1 MKHNR
6 EKQTEALNKAQ
17 AKRKEIKREQV
28 LKAIEVVIQQGA
40 KLTFKNI
47 ADVAGCSVSYL
58 YKWDDIKAYIHE
70 VQKRQNTT
78 LNELKEKEEKSGV
91 YSLKTLHEVAKDR
104 IRQLEAKIEELER
117 QNKLLRG
124 HVAEIHELKDENQ
137 RLHNQ
142 LKEHLSP
149 TLNIKVVPINKST
162 VTTTDK
168 TSNESELISTIKALE
183 IKVGKKLRE
192 EIEGRD
198 LEQVKLSIKAFEQ
211 YRASHD
217 VKHQEACLLQ
227 MIKDEAQPNT
237 RSKTKPKPQST
248 KPEQAVVK
256 SSSELREEKVSL
268 EELSQLS
275 TIFNTD
281 K

>member
-70 VQKRQNTT
+70 VQERQNTT
-78 LNELKEKEEKSGV
+78 LNELKKKEEKNGV
-91 YSLKTLHEVAKDR
+91 HSLKTLHEVAKDR

-124 HVAEIHELKDENQ
+124 HLAEIHELKDENQ
-137 RLHNQ
+137 RLHKQ

-149 TLNIKVVPINKST
+149 ISNIKVVPINKST

>member
-104 IRQLEAKIEELER
+104 IRKLEAKIEELER

-124 HVAEIHELKDENQ
+124 HIAEIHELRDENQ

-142 LKEHLSP
+142 LKEHHYP
-149 TLNIKVVPINKST
+149 TPNIKVVPINKST

-168 TSNESELISTIKALE
+168 TSDEDDLISTINALG
-183 IKVGKKLRE
+183 IKLGKKLRE
-192 EIEGRD
+192 EIEARD
-198 LEQVKLSIKAFEQ
+198 TEQVKLSIEAFEQ

-217 VKHQEACLLQ
+217 IKHQEACLLS
-227 MIKDEAQPNT
+227 MIRDEAQPNT
-237 RSKTKPKPQST
+237 ESKTEPLAQST
-248 KPEQAVVK
+248 KPEQVVVK
-256 SSSELREEKVSL
+256 SSDELEEEKVSL
-268 EELSQLS
+268 EELSKLS
-275 TIFNTD
+275 SIFNSD

>member
-28 LKAIEVVIQQGA
+28 LKAIEVVRQQGA
-40 KLTFKNI
+40 KLTFQNI

-70 VQKRQNTT
+70 VQERQNTT
-78 LNELKEKEEKSGV
+78 LNELKTKEEKSGV
-91 YSLKTLHEVAKDR
+91 HSLKTLHEVAKDR
-104 IRQLEAKIEELER
+104 IRSLEAKIEELER
-117 QNKLLRG
+117 QNKILRG

-137 RLHNQ
+137 RLHRQ

-149 TLNIKVVPINKST
+149 TPSIKVVPISKAT
-162 VTTTDK
+162 ITTTDK
-168 TSNESELISTIKALE
+168 TSDENELISTIKALG
-183 IKVGKKLRE
+183 IKVSKKLRE
-192 EIEGRD
+192 EIEGREP
-198 LEQVKLSIKAFEQ
+198 EQVKLSIKAFEQ

-237 RSKTKPKPQST
+237 ESKTESKPQST
-248 KPEQAVVK
+248 KPEQTVVK
-256 SSSELREEKVSL
+256 SSGEPEESKVSL
-268 EELSQLS
+268 EELSRLS
-275 TIFNTD
+275 NIFSND

>member
-1 MKHNR
+1 MRHNR
-6 EKQTEALNKAQ
+6 QKQTEALNKAQ

-28 LKAIEVVIQQGA
+28 LKAIEVVIQQRA
-40 KLTFKNI
+40 KLTFQNI
-47 ADVAGCSVSYL
+47 ADVAGCSISYL

-70 VQKRQNTT
+70 VQERQNTT
-78 LNELKEKEEKSGV
+78 LNELKIKEEKSGV
-91 YSLKTLHEVAKDR
+91 HSLKTLHEVAKDR
-104 IRQLEAKIEELER
+104 IRKLEAKIEELER

-124 HVAEIHELKDENQ
+124 HVAEIYELRDENR
-137 RLHNQ
+137 RLHKQ

-149 TLNIKVVPINKST
+149 TANIKVVSINKST
-162 VTTTDK
+162 VTATDK
-168 TSNESELISTIKALE
+168 TSDESELILIIKALG

-192 EIEGRD
+192 EIAGRD
-198 LEQVKLSIKAFEQ
+198 TEQVKLSIEAFEQ

-237 RSKTKPKPQST
+237 GSKTEPKAQNT
-248 KPEQAVVK
+248 KSEQTVVK
-256 SSSELREEKVSL
+256 SSDEPKEEKVSL

-275 TIFNTD
+275 SIFNND

>member
-1 MKHNR
+1 M
-6 EKQTEALNKAQ
+6 
-17 AKRKEIKREQV
+17 
-28 LKAIEVVIQQGA
+28 
-40 KLTFKNI
+40 
-47 ADVAGCSVSYL
+47 AGCSVSYL

-70 VQKRQNTT
+70 VQERQNTT

-91 YSLKTLHEVAKDR
+91 HSLKTLHEVAKDR
-104 IRQLEAKIEELER
+104 IRSLEAKIEELER

-124 HVAEIHELKDENQ
+124 HLAEIHELKDENQ

-149 TLNIKVVPINKST
+149 TPNIKVVPINKTT
-162 VTTTDK
+162 VTITDK
-168 TSNESELISTIKALE
+168 TSDKNELISTIKALA

-198 LEQVKLSIKAFEQ
+198 TEQVKLSIEAFEQ